1 MTTTTLTTVGT
12 ATDGAR
18 VGRASSASPSPAPIS

>member
-12 ATDGAR
+12 AIDGAR
-18 VGRASSASPSPAPIS
+18 VGRASAAYPTPAPLG